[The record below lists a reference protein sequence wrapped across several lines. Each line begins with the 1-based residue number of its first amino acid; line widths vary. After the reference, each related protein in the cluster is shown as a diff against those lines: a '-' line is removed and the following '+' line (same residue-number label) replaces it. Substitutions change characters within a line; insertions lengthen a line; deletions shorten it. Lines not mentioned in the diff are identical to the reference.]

1 MTFTAYELF
10 YLDSYDDEVHEL
22 VCDCCYDEDDLVF
35 EDIAWHIDAD
45 YVIDHGIR
53 VAVIVHDTDNDE
65 VDIAL
70 MQPGAVGAPA
80 WYTLEDAANAAAE
93 LQRVLVAHEDGTIS
107 VTQTQDPAYAL
118 RTGTPF
124 TAEDLTTATA
134 MMVGNSQD
142 NAWYVTFC
150 IEFQPNMK
158 SDFAFPVAVFAFDP
172 REGRLKAHA
181 LLEDN
186 PFAPPTFNR
195 AQKKMVLRK
204 LTEII
209 DRVNNAPPIGS
220 PGKPVSPFTNLG
232 PQFRSEMLPSVE
244 AVSTDHAI
252 AQSMDYLERF
262 IKEQAG

>member
-10 YLDSYDDEVHEL
+10 YLDSYDDEVDEL
-22 VCDCCYDEDDLVF
+22 VYDYGCDEDDLPF
-35 EDIAWHIDAD
+35 EDVAWHIDSD

-53 VAVIVHDTDNDE
+53 VAVIVHDSDTNEID
-65 VDIAL
+65 VAL

-80 WYTLEDAANAAAE
+80 WYTIEDVANAAAE
-93 LQRVLVAHEDGTIS
+93 LQRVLVAREDGTIS
-107 VTQTQDPAYAL
+107 VTQPQDPAYAL

-142 NAWYVTFC
+142 NALYITFC
-150 IEFQPNMK
+150 IEFRPNMK

-172 REGRLKAHA
+172 RELRLRTHV
-181 LLEDN
+181 LLQDN

-204 LTEII
+204 LDEIA
-209 DRVNNAPPIGS
+209 DRVNNAPPLGS
-220 PGKPVSPFTNLG
+220 PGQPVSPFTNLG

-252 AQSMDYLERF
+252 AQSMDYLKQF
-262 IKEQAG
+262 IEQQAG

>member
-1 MTFTAYELF
+1 MAFATYEFF
-10 YLDSYDDEVHEL
+10 YLDSYD
-22 VCDCCYDEDDLVF
+22 EDDVSF
-35 EDIAWHIDAD
+35 DDD
-45 YVIDHGIR
+45 FVIDNGIR
-53 VAVIVHDTDNDE
+53 VAVIVHDTDTGE
-65 VDIAL
+65 VEVAL

-80 WYTLEDAANAAAE
+80 WYTTEDAANAAAE
-93 LQRVLVAHEDGTIS
+93 LQGVLVAHDDGTLS
-107 VTQTQDPAYAL
+107 VLPTQDPAYAL
-118 RTGTPF
+118 RQGTPF

-134 MMVGNSQD
+134 MMVGDSQD
-142 NAWYVTFC
+142 NALYIAFC
-150 IEFQPNMK
+150 IEFRPNMM

-172 REGRLKAHA
+172 REGRIKAHV

-204 LTEII
+204 LTEIA
-209 DRVNNAPPIGS
+209 DRVNNAPPMGS

-262 IKEQAG
+262 IAQHTG